1 MPVAC
6 VGLARSSNAM
16 PPMGIIKVSTL
27 SFLWEIRSGGAK
39 DAAYRAFL
47 SSLDKRAEILP
58 GADVWRNN
66 AWKGYAPYSSPG
78 GGLNIVFFEKDCG
91 QKASDKAGKQS
102 RVPWVEAAVA
112 AAAAVV
118 AVPEAAPCDRR

>member
-16 PPMGIIKVSTL
+16 PPKGIIKVSAL
-27 SFLWEIRSGGAK
+27 SFLREIKSGGTK

-66 AWKGYAPYSSPG
+66 AWKGYATSSQG
-78 GGLNIVFFEKDCG
+78 GGLNIVFL
-91 QKASDKAGKQS
+91 GKTADRRHQTKRES
-102 RVPWVEAAVA
+102 APRPPWAE
-112 AAAAVV
+112 AAVV
-118 AVPEAAPCDRR
+118 AVVVPVLEAAPW

>member
-16 PPMGIIKVSTL
+16 PPKGIIKVSAL
-27 SFLWEIRSGGAK
+27 SFLREIRSGGAK

-58 GADVWRNN
+58 GADVWRDN

-78 GGLNIVFFEKDCG
+78 GGLNIVFL
-91 QKASDKAGKQS
+91 GKTADRRHQTKRES
-102 RVPWVEAAVA
+102 APRPPWVEAAVV
-112 AAAAVV
+112 AVV
-118 AVPEAAPCDRR
+118 VPVLEADPW